1 MTPLVE
7 TRKNILSK
15 IDGGNDGWPLNI
27 ESISI
32 YDTYRQIGYKYIDP
46 IQETAAKIYNDPE
59 RKKSR
64 IERANTALSS
74 LKALAADFDFKDAF
88 LAEEYLSALKAW
100 ADGAGV
106 SLETAAVLQDDNT
119 GGCQT
124 CTIRIS
130 DDQILLAHTEEESFD
145 FDRISGSPVISLNL
159 NNEKQIT
166 MAYPD
171 LLPGSSTF
179 SATEKSIVACDYLWL
194 NPIDNGRNF
203 VNSLTWMI
211 WRMGQNASPERV
223 KNLIKKMQPF
233 VDGLAI
239 TIARESPNGKMEA
252 YKIQCAG
259 DQFAEEYLG
268 PNSGDNLYQ
277 VTIINPEDKVKFPAL
292 YRLALP
298 ERELNKFSK
307 YNKYIERLENFKKLF
322 NAESFKKR
330 LKYLKSLPAEVVHRL
345 AHNFLSSTNHVSDGW
360 DFANSAVVAA
370 GTSLLRKDKGNSVS
384 INLGAAMRHEN
395 KFTKSWP

>member
-7 TRKNILSK
+7 TREKILSK
-15 IDGGNDGWPLNI
+15 IDGGNDCWPLNI

-32 YDTYRQIGYKYIDP
+32 YDTYRQIGYKYMQP
-46 IQETAAKIYNDPE
+46 IQEIAVKIFNDPE
-59 RKKSR
+59 RKKTR
-64 IERANTALSS
+64 VERANTALSS
-74 LKALAADFDFKDAF
+74 LKSLAADSNFTDSY
-88 LAEEYLSALKAW
+88 LAEEYLYALQAW
-100 ADGAGV
+100 ADGAGI
-106 SLETAAVLQDDNT
+106 SLKAAAVLQDDNT

-124 CTIRIS
+124 CAIRIS
-130 DDQILLAHTEEESFD
+130 NNQILLAHTEEESFD
-145 FDRISGSPVISLNL
+145 IDRISGPPVISLNL

-203 VNSLTWMI
+203 INSLTWMI
-211 WRMGQNASPERV
+211 WRMGQNASPIRV
-223 KNLIKKMQPF
+223 ENLIKKMQPF

-239 TIARESPNGKMEA
+239 TVAKESPDGNMEA

-259 DQFAEEYLG
+259 DQFATEYLG

-277 VTIINPEDKVKFPAL
+277 VTIINPEDQTKFPAL

-298 ERELNKFSK
+298 EAELNKFSK
-307 YNKYIERLENFKKLF
+307 YTKYIERLEKFKKLF

-330 LKYLKSLPAEVVHRL
+330 VKYLESLPAEDVHRL
-345 AHNFLSSTNHVSDGW
+345 AHNFLSSTNQVSDGW

-370 GTSLLRKDKGNSVS
+370 GTSLLIKGNGNSVS
-384 INLGAAMRHEN
+384 INLGAAERHDTE
-395 KFTKSWP
+395 FTKYWP